1 VSLFQRT
8 LDTFPEKFSSDPA
21 PRLFRA
27 PGRVNLIGE
36 HTDYNE
42 GFVLPAAIDY
52 QVVVAARERS
62 DAQVNVYALDFE
74 RWDHFDLHSITRRQ
88 ENLWSNYIRGA
99 AWSLQQDGHVLVGMD
114 AVVAG
119 DVPIGAGLSS
129 SAAIEVAIGY
139 TLLRLGKVEVDRV
152 ALALAVQRAENDFV
166 GMHCGIMDQFISCLG
181 QVNHALLIDCRDLSH
196 RPVPLPP
203 DAALVIAD
211 SGVRRGLVESE
222 YNARRAECEAAARHF
237 GVPALRDVDEAAFNA
252 RAYELPPV
260 VRRRAR
266 HVITENARTLAA
278 AQVLDAGDLTTFG
291 QLMNASHTSLRDDF
305 EVSCRELDMLVEI
318 ARSVDGVLGARLTG
332 AGFGGCIVAL
342 AQRTA
347 AEKVVTAI
355 HERYSPAAARE
366 ARVYICQPS
375 DGVSEVVSKH
385 QYSRGGML

>member
-1 VSLFQRT
+1 MSLLQRA
-8 LDTFPEKFSSDPA
+8 LDTFREKFSPDLQ

-36 HTDYNE
+36 HTDYND

-52 QVVVAARERS
+52 QVVVAARERGDS
-62 DAQVNVYALDFE
+62 QVNVYALDFKQ
-74 RWDHFDLHSITRRQ
+74 WDHFDLHSITRRRK
-88 ENLWSNYIRGA
+88 NTWSNYIRGA
-99 AWSLQQDGHVLVGMD
+99 AWSLQQDGHALVGMD

-152 ALALAVQRAENDFV
+152 ALALATQRAENDFV
-166 GMHCGIMDQFISCLG
+166 GMRCGIMDQFISCLG

-196 RPVPLPP
+196 RPVSLPA

-237 GVPALRDVDEAAFNA
+237 DVPALRDVDEATFNA
-252 RAYELPPV
+252 RAHELPPV
-260 VRRRAR
+260 VRLRAR

-278 AQVLDAGDLTTFG
+278 AQVLDSGDLTTFG

-305 EVSCRELDMLVEI
+305 EVSCRELDLLVEI
-318 ARSVDGVLGARLTG
+318 ARSVDGVYGARLTG
-332 AGFGGCIVAL
+332 AGFGGCILAL
-342 AQRTA
+342 AQHAA
-347 AEKVVTAI
+347 AEKVATAI
-355 HERYSPAAARE
+355 YERYPPAAGRE

-375 DGVSEVVSKH
+375 DGASEVISKH
-385 QYSRGGML
+385 PRDGYTL

>member
-1 VSLFQRT
+1 MSLLQRA
-8 LDTFPEKFSSDPA
+8 LDTFREKFGPDPQ

-36 HTDYNE
+36 HTDYND

-52 QVVVAARERS
+52 QVVVAARERGDS
-62 DAQVNVYALDFE
+62 QVNVYALDFKQ
-74 RWDHFDLHSITRRQ
+74 WDHFDLHSITRRRK
-88 ENLWSNYIRGA
+88 NTWSNYIRGA
-99 AWSLQQDGHVLVGMD
+99 AWSLQQDGHALVGMD
-114 AVVAG
+114 TVVAG

-129 SAAIEVAIGY
+129 SAAIEVATGY

-152 ALALAVQRAENDFV
+152 ALALAAQRAENDFV
-166 GMHCGIMDQFISCLG
+166 GMRCGIMDQFISCLG

-196 RPVPLPP
+196 RPVSLPA

-237 GVPALRDVDEAAFNA
+237 DVPALRDVDEATFNA
-252 RAYELPPV
+252 RAHELPPV
-260 VRRRAR
+260 VCRRAR

-278 AQVLDAGDLTTFG
+278 AQVLDSGDLTTFG

-305 EVSCRELDMLVEI
+305 EVSCRELDLLVEI
-318 ARSVDGVLGARLTG
+318 ARSVDGVYGARLTG
-332 AGFGGCIVAL
+332 AGFGGCILAL
-342 AQRTA
+342 AQHAA
-347 AEKVVTAI
+347 AEKVATAI
-355 HERYSPAAARE
+355 YERYPPAAGRE

-375 DGVSEVVSKH
+375 DGASEVISKH
-385 QYSRGGML
+385 PRDGYTL